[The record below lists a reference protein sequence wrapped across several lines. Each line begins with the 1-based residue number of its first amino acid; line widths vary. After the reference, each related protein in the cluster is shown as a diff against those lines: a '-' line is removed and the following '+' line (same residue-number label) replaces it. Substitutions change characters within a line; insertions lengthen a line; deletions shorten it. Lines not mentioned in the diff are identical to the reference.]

1 MKTTIGVEAQA
12 LAIKVATE
20 KDRNRRAVYL
30 RELIGKITVLDAAA
44 ALFLD
49 YKDLSDRQQE
59 VIQTVK
65 DLGIT
70 IAIGLPEITTEHLNE
85 D

>member
-1 MKTTIGVEAQA
+1 MRTDIGQKAEA
-12 LAIKVATE
+12 LARAAAVT
-20 KDRNRRAVYL
+20 KDPKRRAG
-30 RELIGKITVLDAAA
+30 LIFNLIEKLIVLDAAA

-49 YKDLSDRQQE
+49 YKDISDRQQE
-59 VIQTVK
+59 VIQTIR

-70 IAIGLPEITTEHLNE
+70 VALDIPEITEEHLKN